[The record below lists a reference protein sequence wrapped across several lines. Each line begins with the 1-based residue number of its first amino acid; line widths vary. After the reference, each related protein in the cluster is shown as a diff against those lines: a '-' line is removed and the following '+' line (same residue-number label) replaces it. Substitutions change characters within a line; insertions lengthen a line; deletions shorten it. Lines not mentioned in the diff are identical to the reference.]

1 MRLPVRRNRV
11 FRLFCFFFS
20 DDRGQGLV
28 EYGLILGLVAMVAI
42 GALLTLGGSINTT
55 FGGAANGMTNDPHT
69 TVGAD
74 GSLAR
79 P

>member
-1 MRLPVRRNRV
+1 MSLPVDWKRRTGLLSFV
-11 FRLFCFFFS
+11 S

-42 GALLTLGGSINTT
+42 GALLTLGGSVNTT
-55 FGGAANGMTNDPHT
+55 FGGAANSLNTDPRT

-74 GSLAR
+74 FAR